1 LVGAFLFFGRGG
13 LWAGHALGGLGEY
26 PFLRVRRLAV
36 SPLRRGTFS
45 KRRKGNRKGLLLR
58 SALAGSCS
66 FAAGSIRAQ
75 RLRFAS
81 LHLLPL
87 CLAAP
92 DGRCAPTPG
101 SIPPLSLPT
110 SPVDQKQ
117 DQKHSSLRSLCR
129 SCRGLRSFAFAFLW
143 ERAPAW
149 LVGAF
154 LFFGRGGLWAGHA
167 LGGLGEYPLLRGLL
181 ITVPPLRR
189 VTFSKRRKGNRKG
202 LLLRSA
208 LAGSG
213 SFAAGSIRAQRLR
226 FASLHLLPLCLAAPD
241 GRCAPTP
248 GSIPPLSLPTSPVDQ
263 DQEHSSLRSLL
274 SGAALPRAAALLCF
288 CGSEPARE
296 GGLAADLILS
306 FYLSFALEHAGRFW
320 GVMAVEPT
328 SHGEI
333 ARVDRSFVHAAFS

>member
-1 LVGAFLFFGRGG
+1 MVGAFLFWWLGG

-26 PFLRVRRLAV
+26 PFLRVRRLVV

-45 KRRKGNRKGLLLR
+45 RRRKSTQKGLLLR
-58 SALAGSCS
+58 SALAGSGS
-66 FAAGSIRAQ
+66 FAAGSIRSQ

-117 DQKHSSLRSLCR
+117 DQKHSSLRSL
-129 SCRGLRSFAFAFLW
+129 
-143 ERAPAW
+143 
-149 LVGAF
+149 
-154 LFFGRGGLWAGHA
+154 
-167 LGGLGEYPLLRGLL
+167 
-181 ITVPPLRR
+181 
-189 VTFSKRRKGNRKG
+189 
-202 LLLRSA
+202 
-208 LAGSG
+208 
-213 SFAAGSIRAQRLR
+213 
-226 FASLHLLPLCLAAPD
+226 
-241 GRCAPTP
+241 
-248 GSIPPLSLPTSPVDQ
+248 
-263 DQEHSSLRSLL
+263 L
-274 SGAALPRAAALLCF
+274 SGAALPRAAALLCFCF

-333 ARVDRSFVHAAFS
+333 SRVDRSFVHAAFS